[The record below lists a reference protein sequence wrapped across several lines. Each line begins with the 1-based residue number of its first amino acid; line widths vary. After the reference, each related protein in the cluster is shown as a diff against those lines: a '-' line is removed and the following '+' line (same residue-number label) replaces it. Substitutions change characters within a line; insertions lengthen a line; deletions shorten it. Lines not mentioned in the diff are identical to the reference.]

1 MTTNTTTPPA
11 QQNERTEETKP
22 IQQEAKATDTQIQ
35 VGILGAGMKSFL
47 TELLQDIGQKTK
59 MIWKVLIQCLGK

>member
-1 MTTNTTTPPA
+1 MTTNTTAPPA
-11 QQNERTEETKP
+11 QRDERKEETKP

-47 TELLQDIGQKTK
+47 TELL
-59 MIWKVLIQCLGK
+59 